1 MLLVQEILFLSVF
14 KSHKGKLV
22 RYEKE
27 EDDQISDEK
36 IDPCSCFKVD
46 FKKGHF

>member
-1 MLLVQEILFLSVF
+1 MLLVQEILLLVF

-27 EDDQISDEK
+27 DDDQISDEK
-36 IDPCSCFKVD
+36 IDPYSCFKVN
-46 FKKGHF
+46 FKKGDF